1 MKRVVLIITFSL
13 FYLSCMNKVNRS
25 KDISNQELNEIL
37 NKSLVEYSKNKDK
50 KILNEAYNDL
60 NKNKDFREYGLVNG
74 ISNSTI
80 GVLMG
85 LGKYDEL
92 EKLLNKTKVIDQY
105 NKTNILNTVRYLKFK
120 DKNLPKAKLY
130 IAESLKMI
138 KDTIDK
144 KPNDSLRY
152 ADYFS
157 MRMFLVGK
165 KGALKE
171 VDSMKAVNKRYSDV
185 FYDEILKEAIKSYPD
200 EYLSK

>member
-1 MKRVVLIITFSL
+1 MKKVIFVFIFNL
-13 FYLSCMNKVNRS
+13 FILSCVNKTIDSN
-25 KDISNQELNEIL
+25 DISNEQLNEIL
-37 NKSLVEYSKNKDK
+37 NKSIIEYSQNKDK
-50 KILNEAYNDL
+50 KSLEKAYDCL
-60 NKNKDFREYGLVNG
+60 SKNKDFREYGLVNG

-92 EKLLNKTKVIDQY
+92 EKLLKKNNIIDPY

-120 DKNLPKAKLY
+120 DKNLPKAKMY

-171 VDSMKAVNKRYSDV
+171 VDSMKAVNKRYSDM
-185 FYDEILKEAIKSYPD
+185 FYDDILKEAIESYPD
-200 EYLSK
+200 EYLPK

>member
-1 MKRVVLIITFSL
+1 
-13 FYLSCMNKVNRS
+13 
-25 KDISNQELNEIL
+25 
-37 NKSLVEYSKNKDK
+37 
-50 KILNEAYNDL
+50 
-60 NKNKDFREYGLVNG
+60 
-74 ISNSTI
+74 
-80 GVLMG
+80 
-85 LGKYDEL
+85 
-92 EKLLNKTKVIDQY
+92 
-105 NKTNILNTVRYLKFK
+105 
-120 DKNLPKAKLY
+120 
-130 IAESLKMI
+130 MI

>member
-1 MKRVVLIITFSL
+1 MKFFSIIIVFI
-13 FYLSCMNKVNRS
+13 LSISCVKKVSENR
-25 KDISNQELNEIL
+25 DISNKELSDIL
-37 NKSLVEYSKNKDK
+37 NKSLMEYSQKKDK
-50 KILNEAYNDL
+50 KILENAYSYL
-60 NKNKDFREYGLVNG
+60 NKNKDFREHGLVSG
-74 ISNSTI
+74 ISNPTI
-80 GVLMG
+80 GVLMA
-85 LGKYDEL
+85 LNRYDEL
-92 EKLLNKTKVIDQY
+92 EELLDKTNIMDYY

-120 DKNLPKAKLY
+120 DNNLPKAKLY

-171 VDSMKAVNKRYSDV
+171 VDSMKAVNKRYSDI
-185 FYDEILKEAIKSYPD
+185 FYDAILKDAIESYPD
-200 EYLSK
+200 EYLAK

>member
-1 MKRVVLIITFSL
+1 MKILICTSFL
-13 FYLSCMNKVNRS
+13 FVLSCVNT
-25 KDISNQELNEIL
+25 KKNITNEELNTL
-37 NKSLVEYSKNKDK
+37 LSKTNMQYFETKEK
-50 KILNEAYNDL
+50 KYLDFAYEQLKYNE
-60 NKNKDFREYGLVNG
+60 DFREEGLSGKNSLPI
-74 ISNSTI
+74 ISLLLN
-80 GVLMG
+80 LK
-85 LGKYDEL
+85 KYNEL
-92 EKLLNKTKVIDQY
+92 ENLLLKTKSINEY
-105 NKTNILNTVRYLKFK
+105 SRLNTLNTVRYLKFK
-120 DKNLPKAKLY
+120 DNNLPKAKLY

-171 VDSMKAVNKRYSDV
+171 VDSMKAVNKRYSDI
-185 FYDEILKEAIKSYPD
+185 FYDAILKDAIESYPD